1 MKIGGLFFLGSHYS
15 SSDFATS
22 IICCAVI
29 FKTSNMGES
38 KLSQSFEDAVPFQW
52 KFV

>member
-1 MKIGGLFFLGSHYS
+1 MKIGGLFFLGSHS

-38 KLSQSFEDAVPFQW
+38 KLSQSFEDAVAFQW